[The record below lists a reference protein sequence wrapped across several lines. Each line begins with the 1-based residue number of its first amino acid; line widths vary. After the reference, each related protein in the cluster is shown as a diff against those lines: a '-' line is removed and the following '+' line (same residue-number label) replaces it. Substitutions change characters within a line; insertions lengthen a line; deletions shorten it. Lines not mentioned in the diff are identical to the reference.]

1 MTAGPVP
8 ARDTDSLLERLGLRV
23 RSLRA
28 NLAMTRRA
36 LAAHA
41 RISERHLADLETGRG
56 NISVRLLDRIAAAL
70 DTEISDLLESAASR
84 TPEENLAVEFV
95 RALPADE
102 QKQALQL
109 LRERFTLAPETKRR
123 VALVGL
129 RGAGKS
135 TLGALL
141 AERLNLPFV
150 GLVGV
155 VEGMAGMSVAEILA
169 LSGQT
174 GYRRLEE
181 QALFETLNRH
191 EGCVIETG
199 GSIVSEPK
207 LLNTLLTA
215 CFVVWL
221 RTEPEQYMA
230 RVVAQGDLRP
240 MRNRPDAMSDLCRLL
255 DDRHPYYSQAHST
268 VDTTGQ
274 TVCESLGAL
283 LRCLPAHMA
292 ANGRGTDRANTG
304 GRGDDGARTGGRDND
319 GAHPG
324 GRDNADR

>member
-1 MTAGPVP
+1 MTTSSAPL
-8 ARDTDSLLERLGLRV
+8 RDTGSLLERLGQRV
-23 RSLRA
+23 RSLRSH
-28 NLAMTRRA
+28 LAMSRRT

-41 RISERHLADLETGRG
+41 QISERHLADLETGRG
-56 NISVRLLDRIAAAL
+56 NISVRLLNRIAVAL
-70 DTEISDLLESAASR
+70 DTGIADLLESAASR
-84 TPEENLAVEFV
+84 TPEEGLAVEFV

-102 QKQALQL
+102 QKQALRFL
-109 LRERFTLAPETKRR
+109 HERFTLAPETKRR

-135 TLGALL
+135 TLGVLL
-141 AERLNLPFV
+141 AERMGLPFI

-155 VEGMAGMSVAEILA
+155 VEGLAGMSVAEIFA
-169 LSGQT
+169 LSGES

-181 QALFETLNRH
+181 QALFETLDRH

-240 MRNRPDAMSDLCRLL
+240 MHDRPDAMSDLRRLL
-255 DDRHPYYSQAHST
+255 DDRHPFYSQAHAT
-268 VDTTGQ
+268 VDTTDQ
-274 TVCESLGAL
+274 TVCESLSAL
-283 LRCLPAHMA
+283 LESLPAQMA
-292 ANGRGTDRANTG
+292 ANGRGSSGSDTGKRAHA
-304 GRGDDGARTGGRDND
+304 DG
-319 GAHPG
+319 
-324 GRDNADR
+324 

>member
-1 MTAGPVP
+1 
-8 ARDTDSLLERLGLRV
+8 
-23 RSLRA
+23 
-28 NLAMTRRA
+28 MTRRT

-56 NISVRLLDRIAAAL
+56 NISVRLLDRIATAL
-70 DTEISDLLESAASR
+70 ETGIADLLESAASR
-84 TPEENLAVEFV
+84 TPEESLVAEFV

-109 LRERFTLAPETKRR
+109 LHERFTLAPETKRR

-135 TLGALL
+135 TLGILL
-141 AERLNLPFV
+141 AERLGLPFV

-155 VEGMAGMSVAEILA
+155 VEGLAGMSVAEIFA
-169 LSGQT
+169 LSGET

-191 EGCVIETG
+191 DGCVIETG

-207 LLNTLLTA
+207 LLSTLLTA

-221 RTEPEQYMA
+221 RTEPAQYMA

-240 MRNRPDAMSDLCRLL
+240 MRDRPDAMSDLRRLL
-255 DDRHPYYSQAHST
+255 DVRHPYYSQAHAT
-268 VDTTGQ
+268 VDTTGR
-274 TVCESLGAL
+274 TVRESLSDL
-283 LRCLPAHMA
+283 LQSLPAHMA
-292 ANGRGTDRANTG
+292 ANGHGASGVNTEARA
-304 GRGDDGARTGGRDND
+304 
-319 GAHPG
+319 H
-324 GRDNADR
+324 ADK

>member
-1 MTAGPVP
+1 MTAGSAQ
-8 ARDTDSLLERLGLRV
+8 ARDADGLLDRLGQRV
-23 RSLRA
+23 RSLRSR
-28 NLAMTRRA
+28 LAMTRRT

-41 RISERHLADLETGRG
+41 KISERHLADLETGRG

-70 DTEISDLLESAASR
+70 QTGIADLLDSAASR
-84 TPEENLAVEFV
+84 TPEESLAVEFV

-109 LRERFTLAPETKRR
+109 LHERFTLAPETKRR
-123 VALVGL
+123 IALVGL

-141 AERLNLPFV
+141 AERLGLPFV
-150 GLVGV
+150 GLVGA
-155 VEGMAGMSVAEILA
+155 VEGLAGMSVAEIFA
-169 LSGQT
+169 LSGET

-207 LLNTLLTA
+207 LLSTLLTA

-221 RTEPEQYMA
+221 RTEPDQYMA

-240 MRNRPDAMSDLCRLL
+240 MRNRPDAMSDLRKLL
-255 DDRHPYYSQAHST
+255 DERHPHYSQAHAT
-268 VDTTGQ
+268 VDTTGR
-274 TVCESLGAL
+274 TVCESLSDL
-283 LRCLPAHMA
+283 LQSLPVHMA
-292 ANGRGTDRANTG
+292 ANGRAATGLNTE
-304 GRGDDGARTGGRDND
+304 ARTHAGE
-319 GAHPG
+319 
-324 GRDNADR
+324 

>member
-1 MTAGPVP
+1 MTAGSAP
-8 ARDTDSLLERLGLRV
+8 ARGADDLLERLGLRV
-23 RSLRA
+23 RSLRS
-28 NLAMTRRA
+28 NLAMTRRV
-36 LAAHA
+36 LATHA

-70 DTEISDLLESAASR
+70 DTEIADLLESAASR

-102 QKQALQL
+102 QKQALRL

-155 VEGMAGMSVAEILA
+155 VEGLAGMSVAEILA

-199 GSIVSEPK
+199 GGIVSEPK

-240 MRNRPDAMSDLCRLL
+240 MRNRPDAMSDLRRLL
-255 DDRHPYYSQAHST
+255 DDRHPHYSQAHAT

-274 TVCESLGAL
+274 TVCESLSAL
-283 LRCLPAHMA
+283 LRCLPDHMA
-292 ANGRGTDRANTG
+292 ANGRGTD
-304 GRGDDGARTGGRDND
+304 GADS
-319 GAHPG
+319 G
-324 GRDNADR
+324 GRDNADG

>member
-1 MTAGPVP
+1 
-8 ARDTDSLLERLGLRV
+8 
-23 RSLRA
+23 
-28 NLAMTRRA
+28 MTRRT

-41 RISERHLADLETGRG
+41 QISERHLADLETGRG

-70 DTEISDLLESAASR
+70 ETEIADLLESAESR
-84 TPEENLAVEFV
+84 SPEESLAVEFV

-102 QKQALQL
+102 QKQALEL
-109 LRERFTLAPETKRR
+109 LHERFTLAPETKRR

-141 AERLNLPFV
+141 AERLGLPFV

-155 VEGMAGMSVAEILA
+155 VEGLAGMSVAEIFA
-169 LSGQT
+169 LSGDS

-221 RTEPEQYMA
+221 RTKPEQYMA

-240 MRNRPDAMSDLCRLL
+240 MQNRPDAMSDLRKLL
-255 DDRHPYYSQAHST
+255 EERHPHYSQAHAT
-268 VDTTGQ
+268 VDTSDQ
-274 TVCESLGAL
+274 TVSESLSAL
-283 LRCLPAHMA
+283 LQSLPAHMA
-292 ANGRGTDRANTG
+292 ANGHGKTG
-304 GRGDDGARTGGRDND
+304 SATARSAHADG
-319 GAHPG
+319 
-324 GRDNADR
+324 

>member
-1 MTAGPVP
+1 MPMSSAP
-8 ARDTDSLLERLGLRV
+8 APDTDNLLERLGLRV
-23 RSLRA
+23 RSLRSS
-28 NLAMTRRA
+28 LAMTRRT
-36 LAAHA
+36 LARHA

-56 NISVRLLDRIAAAL
+56 NISVRLLGRVATAL
-70 DTEISDLLESAASR
+70 DTEIADLLESAASR

-109 LRERFTLAPETKRR
+109 LHERFTLAPETKHR

-135 TLGALL
+135 TLGVLL
-141 AERLNLPFV
+141 AERLGLPFV

-155 VEGMAGMSVAEILA
+155 VEGLAGMSVAEIFALA
-169 LSGQT
+169 GET
-174 GYRRLEE
+174 GYRRVEE
-181 QALFETLNRH
+181 QALIETLNRH

-199 GSIVSEPK
+199 GSIVSEPR

-215 CFVVWL
+215 CFVVWI

-240 MRNRPDAMSDLCRLL
+240 MQNRPDAMSDLRRLL
-255 DDRHPYYSQAHST
+255 DERHPYYSQAHVT
-268 VDTTGQ
+268 VDTTEQ
-274 TVCESLGAL
+274 TVCESLSTL
-283 LRCLPAHMA
+283 LQSLPDHLA
-292 ANGRGTDRANTG
+292 ANGHGTTG
-304 GRGDDGARTGGRDND
+304 ADTGTRTHADG
-319 GAHPG
+319 
-324 GRDNADR
+324 

>member
-1 MTAGPVP
+1 M
-8 ARDTDSLLERLGLRV
+8 RDTDSLLERLGLRV
-23 RSLRA
+23 RSLRS

-36 LAAHA
+36 LATRA

-70 DTEISDLLESAASR
+70 ETEVSDLLEATASR
-84 TPEENLAVEFV
+84 TAEENLVVEFV
-95 RALPADE
+95 RALSADE

-109 LRERFTLAPETKRR
+109 LHERFTLAPETKRR
-123 VALVGL
+123 IALVGL

-141 AERLNLPFV
+141 AERLGLPFV
-150 GLVGV
+150 GLVGI
-155 VEGMAGMSVAEILA
+155 VEGLAGMSVAEVFA
-169 LSGQT
+169 LSGET

-181 QALFETLNRH
+181 QALYETLNRH
-191 EGCVIETG
+191 DGCVIETG

-221 RTEPEQYMA
+221 RTEPAQYMA
-230 RVVAQGDLRP
+230 RVVAQGDTRP
-240 MRNRPDAMSDLCRLL
+240 MRDRPDAMSDLRRLL
-255 DDRHPYYSQAHST
+255 DERQPYYSQAHAA
-268 VDTTGQ
+268 VDTTDR
-274 TVCESLGAL
+274 TVCESLRDL

-292 ANGRGTDRANTG
+292 ANGHATDGIDT
-304 GRGDDGARTGGRDND
+304 
-319 GAHPG
+319 G
-324 GRDNADR
+324 GRDNADG

>member
-1 MTAGPVP
+1 MMASSAP
-8 ARDTDSLLERLGLRV
+8 ARDSDSLLERLGQRV
-23 RSLRA
+23 RSLRSH
-28 NLAMTRRA
+28 LAMTRRT

-56 NISVRLLDRIAAAL
+56 NISVRLLDRIATAL
-70 DTEISDLLESAASR
+70 ETGIADLLESAASR
-84 TPEENLAVEFV
+84 TPEESLVAEFV

-109 LRERFTLAPETKRR
+109 LHERFTLAPETKRR

-135 TLGALL
+135 TLGILL
-141 AERLNLPFV
+141 AERLGLPFV

-155 VEGMAGMSVAEILA
+155 VEGLAGMSVAEIFA
-169 LSGQT
+169 LSGET

-191 EGCVIETG
+191 DGCVIETG

-207 LLNTLLTA
+207 LLSTLLTA

-221 RTEPEQYMA
+221 RTEPAQYMA

-240 MRNRPDAMSDLCRLL
+240 MRDRPDAMSDLRRLL
-255 DDRHPYYSQAHST
+255 DVRHPYYSQAHAT
-268 VDTTGQ
+268 VDTTGR
-274 TVCESLGAL
+274 TVRESLSDL
-283 LRCLPAHMA
+283 LQSLPAHMA
-292 ANGRGTDRANTG
+292 ANGHGASGVNTEARA
-304 GRGDDGARTGGRDND
+304 
-319 GAHPG
+319 H
-324 GRDNADR
+324 ADK